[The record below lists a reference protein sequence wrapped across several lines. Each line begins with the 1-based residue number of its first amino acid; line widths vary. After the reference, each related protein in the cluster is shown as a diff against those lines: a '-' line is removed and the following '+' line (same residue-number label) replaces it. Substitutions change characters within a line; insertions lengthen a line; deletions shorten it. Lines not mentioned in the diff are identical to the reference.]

1 MGPAA
6 IRAEYNQSNQAR
18 DGLGVGGGNL
28 PGVVA
33 KGYTAQVT
41 YLLSGESKPESSP
54 VIPGQD
60 LFIEEVDSHGWG
72 AWEAKF
78 RYDNL
83 QITDGTPMSNRA
95 DTFTLGANW
104 YMNRYVRYLFDL
116 GLERFK
122 DPLRSPKPGDSS
134 FFVFLNRI
142 QLLF

>member
-1 MGPAA
+1 MGRSPGPYSPWPPP
-6 IRAEYNQSNQAR
+6 RA
-18 DGLGVGGGNL
+18 GLGSGGGNL

-41 YLLSGESKPESSP
+41 YLLTGESKPESSP
-54 VIPGQD
+54 VIPGQN
-60 LFIEEVDSHGWG
+60 LFTETGDTAGWG

-95 DTFTLGANW
+95 DTFTFGANW
-104 YMNRYVRYLFDL
+104 YMNRHVKYLFDL

-122 DPLRSPKPGDSS
+122 DPLRSPRPEDSS
-134 FFVFLNRI
+134 VFVFLNRL
-142 QLLF
+142 QFMF